1 MINYAA
7 DPRFQVIR
15 EGEIPVYFLKD
26 EYITELHKSREVEAQ
41 IQNIYSNSGATAEY
55 LSKFCDELI
64 LKLENDPKNDTL
76 RQTMIARLNELK
88 YRTKVPVDH
97 LCGLRM
103 GAILSFIE
111 GEPFEASGAWI
122 DKKVQMALEDAELFD
137 FFLRWGISSTPS
149 YSNLLNTLTDR
160 DYFSQRMSMIASF
173 HPPQLK

>member
-64 LKLENDPKNDTL
+64 LKLENDTIPFPTL
-76 RQTMIARLNELK
+76 HSVISLLFTIC
-88 YRTKVPVDH
+88 P
-97 LCGLRM
+97 CSLR
-103 GAILSFIE
+103 
-111 GEPFEASGAWI
+111 
-122 DKKVQMALEDAELFD
+122 
-137 FFLRWGISSTPS
+137 
-149 YSNLLNTLTDR
+149 
-160 DYFSQRMSMIASF
+160 
-173 HPPQLK
+173 

>member
-64 LKLENDPKNDTL
+64 LKLV
-76 RQTMIARLNELK
+76 IF
-88 YRTKVPVDH
+88 KV
-97 LCGLRM
+97 GL
-103 GAILSFIE
+103 IIIIICLLLI
-111 GEPFEASGAWI
+111 PFRS
-122 DKKVQMALEDAELFD
+122 V
-137 FFLRWGISSTPS
+137 
-149 YSNLLNTLTDR
+149 
-160 DYFSQRMSMIASF
+160 
-173 HPPQLK
+173 